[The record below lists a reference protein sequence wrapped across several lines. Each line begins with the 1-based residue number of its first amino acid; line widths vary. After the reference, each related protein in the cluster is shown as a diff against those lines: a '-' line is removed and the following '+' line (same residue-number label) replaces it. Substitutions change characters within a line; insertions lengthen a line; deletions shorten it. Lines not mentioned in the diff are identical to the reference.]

1 MVADSPEAFNPDPP
15 HLLATVCSFFSS
27 SAIHFPARSGSS
39 PSNHLRYTCSWFVTA
54 EVAKDQPGHISQ
66 VCFWDLWVISSFL
79 NWFWYS
85 SCSTGHRGAKYTVV
99 YMYDPVLIA
108 AILIMQVSQWTSP
121 IIPGLQQTMFIPR
134 ESVSTSPSKTGS
146 PGKAKPI
153 SSCQGIIGIHKQRC
167 CIRSYQR
174 ISTARNCSS
183 ISIKHHQELLKLR
196 GPLSCLDHLTRPS
209 HFNNYQ
215 FTYIT
220 LIITYEAS
228 VYCSTKHESPNKR
241 SLAIEMAVP
250 AASPVIMTWVDTI

>member
-1 MVADSPEAFNPDPP
+1 
-15 HLLATVCSFFSS
+15 
-27 SAIHFPARSGSS
+27 
-39 PSNHLRYTCSWFVTA
+39 
-54 EVAKDQPGHISQ
+54 
-66 VCFWDLWVISSFL
+66 
-79 NWFWYS
+79 
-85 SCSTGHRGAKYTVV
+85 
-99 YMYDPVLIA
+99 MYDPVLIA

-196 GPLSCLDHLTRPS
+196 GPLSCLMFLIIWLDQATSTLT
-209 HFNNYQ
+209 N
-215 FTYIT
+215 TYIES
-220 LIITYEAS
+220 IIIYEAS
-228 VYCSTKHESPNKR
+228 AYCSTKYESPNKSPWQSRWPSPPHRLWSWPGLTPSSDPGWPACPANTLTTPMADTVALR
-241 SLAIEMAVP
+241 SLSLC
-250 AASPVIMTWVDTI
+250 ASILQISCSIPVRA